1 MLNAVRAPIHYGFLY
16 PSEFLERLQATE
28 ENSRNR
34 HSRFFFFATKRDR
47 VKTENSQE
55 ETDSSQEM
63 KSLSTLSYYLLKL
76 RM

>member
-1 MLNAVRAPIHYGFLY
+1 MRSAHQYTMVFYT
-16 PSEFLERLQATE
+16 LQSSWKG
-28 ENSRNR
+28 SRPPKKTAETVTAD
-34 HSRFFFFATKRDR
+34 FFFFATKRDR